1 MDAYPTKTLRGMLL
15 TRCALYL
22 TAAIGFRFKVMAT
35 EFNRLFCA
43 ATKRAR
49 KKAGYSQAQ
58 MAEILGIPRSTYK
71 GYETRSPLPHDLLMR
86 FCAHTSTSL
95 AEMLDVEY
103 LKRIQDRP

>member
-1 MDAYPTKTLRGMLL
+1 MDAYSTKIRQAKLL
-15 TRCALYL
+15 TRCALHL
-22 TAAIGFRFKVMAT
+22 TQAIGFRFKVMAI

-49 KKAGYSQAQ
+49 KKAGYTQAQ
-58 MAEILGIPRSTYK
+58 MADILDIPRNTYK

-86 FCAHTSTSL
+86 FCAHTGTSL

-103 LKRIQDRP
+103 LRRLQNRP